1 MLYPEVSKLMK
12 GMDSRYSLVIAT
24 AKRARQLASD
34 VSDDRPVSHAIAEIA
49 AGKIKCIKRAKQRKR
64 SRKKH
69 KQSRLNPN
77 KTLSNNGCAGIYKHR
92 KRCA

>member
-49 AGKIKCIKRAKQRKR
+49 AGKIKCMQR
-64 SRKKH
+64 
-69 KQSRLNPN
+69 
-77 KTLSNNGCAGIYKHR
+77 GEAAEAGWEETQ
-92 KRCA
+92 AEPAEPEQDAE

>member
-49 AGKIKCIKRAKQRKR
+49 AGKIKCIKRGEAAEAAAEETQTEPAEPE
-64 SRKKH
+64 
-69 KQSRLNPN
+69 QD
-77 KTLSNNGCAGIYKHR
+77 AE
-92 KRCA
+92 

>member
-49 AGKIKCIKRAKQRKR
+49 AGKIKCIKRGSGGGRNT
-64 SRKKH
+64 SR
-69 KQSRLNPN
+69 
-77 KTLSNNGCAGIYKHR
+77 AG
-92 KRCA
+92 

>member
-34 VSDDRPVSHAIAEIA
+34 VSDDTQLQKLPQ
-49 AGKIKCIKRAKQRKR
+49 AK
-64 SRKKH
+64 
-69 KQSRLNPN
+69 
-77 KTLSNNGCAGIYKHR
+77 
-92 KRCA
+92 

>member
-49 AGKIKCIKRAKQRKR
+49 AGKIKCIKRGEAAEAESEETQAE
-64 SRKKH
+64 SAEPE
-69 KQSRLNPN
+69 QD
-77 KTLSNNGCAGIYKHR
+77 AE
-92 KRCA
+92 